1 LDAIAPETSAADRR
15 PSVIR
20 LTPALAP
27 ALPDGPA
34 EALLLPLCF
43 IFARHLRFDAADP
56 LWPDRDRLLVDA
68 GLAPLSESLANLL
81 GLPERIFLAPGPAF
95 GLGAGQALAERLL
108 AARFGRSLVDHRS
121 WVVAAAEDLPTGAV
135 QEAAMLA
142 GAWRLSRLTALT
154 GVAAADA
161 PGLAGFTAAGWSVRR
176 VDAGAPA
183 DVAAAIS
190 AAQRSQRPT
199 LIACIHTGQQK
210 LGGPANAQASI
221 DGTEAWRTAGRRS
234 AGVRRAW
241 LKRLAR
247 HGSRQDFENAAAGRL
262 PHGWY
267 NAFFEAAPLLPPG
280 QAAISTSWTLRRAI
294 VRLAASVPE
303 VTRLPADAY
312 AKASCAVFEPLSG
325 RDAEGGLA
333 QGPCQ
338 GLSAATAGLAL
349 HGGVVPALKH
359 TLAQSDGVA
368 AGLRAAAISGLRT
381 LTLLIEP
388 DSACP
393 SGGRYA
399 SLRAI
404 RNLSVFRPADAS
416 EALECA
422 DLALRRT
429 TGPTVLLASDA
440 PAPLLAD
447 RPSRTRCA
455 KGGYVL
461 AEAAAPRIATLIAS
475 GPELHLALAARTLLA
490 SAGAPV
496 AVVSLP
502 CWDVFAR
509 QEHAWQEAVL
519 GDAPRIGLETGSGFG
534 WERWLGHDGLFIA
547 LDLLEGLAW
556 NAARPHASL
565 DRLVRLILR
574 HLGLPQLS

>member
-15 PSVIR
+15 QAVIR
-20 LTPALAP
+20 LAPALAP

-34 EALLLPLCF
+34 AALLLPLCF

-68 GLAPLSESLANLL
+68 GMAKLADALANLA
-81 GLPERIFLAPGPAF
+81 GLPERAFLAPGPAI

-121 WVVAAAEDLPTGAV
+121 WIVAAAEDLPSGAV
-135 QEAAMLA
+135 QEAAQLA
-142 GAWRLSRLTALT
+142 TAWRLSRLTALT
-154 GVAAADA
+154 GVARADA

-176 VDAGAPA
+176 VGAGDAAG
-183 DVAAAIS
+183 VAAALS

-199 LIACIHTGQQK
+199 LIACIRAGQQSP
-210 LGGPANAQASI
+210 GAAANAPAHD
-221 DGTEAWRTAGRRS
+221 DGIQAWRAAGKRS

-247 HGSRQDFENAAAGRL
+247 HGSRQDFDNATAGRL

-267 NAFFEAAPLLPPG
+267 AAFSEAGALLPPG
-280 QAAISTSWTLRRAI
+280 QAAVSTSWTLRRAI
-294 VRLAASVPE
+294 VRLAGSVPE
-303 VTRLPADAY
+303 VTRLPADAC
-312 AKASCAVFEPLSG
+312 AKAPGALPEPLLN
-325 RDAEGGLA
+325 REAEGA
-333 QGPCQ
+333 FTQ
-338 GLSAATAGLAL
+338 GLSAAATGLAL
-349 HGGVVPALKH
+349 HGGIVPVLKH
-359 TLAQSDGVA
+359 MLADSDLAA
-368 AGLRAAAISGLRT
+368 AGLRAAALSGLRT

-388 DSACP
+388 DTACAAG
-393 SGGRYA
+393 SQLA
-399 SLRAI
+399 SLRAMH
-404 RNLSVFRPADAS
+404 NLCVFRPADAS

-440 PAPLLAD
+440 PAKLLAE

-461 AEAAAPRIATLIAS
+461 AEAAAPRAATLIAS
-475 GPELHLALAARTLLA
+475 GPELHLALAARSLLA
-490 SAGAPV
+490 DAGMPV

-509 QEHAWQEAVL
+509 QDHAWQEAVL
-519 GDAPRIGLETGSGFG
+519 GDAPRIGLEAGSSFG
-534 WERWLGHDGLFIA
+534 WERWLGHEGLFIG
-547 LDLLEGLAW
+547 LDLMEGLAW
-556 NAARPHASL
+556 NAARPHASV

-574 HLGLPQLS
+574 HLGLRSTV